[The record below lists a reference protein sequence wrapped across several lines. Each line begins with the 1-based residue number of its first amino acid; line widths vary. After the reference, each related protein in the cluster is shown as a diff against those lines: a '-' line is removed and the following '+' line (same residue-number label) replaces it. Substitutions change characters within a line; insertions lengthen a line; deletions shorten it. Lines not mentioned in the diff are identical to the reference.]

1 MLRMILVSVMLV
13 TSSVAYA
20 QTAPSAPEIAAYQG
34 LLRAAQIGDAAEIGR
49 LVAAGADV
57 NVRDRNGRTPAH
69 VAAFFSSEAALR
81 ALAAAGADMNALEN
95 QAYDVVTIAAVANDP
110 DLMSLAIALGNDPR
124 LITSPYNGTALIAA
138 THLGHAEMA
147 ANIGGLSVAE
157 RNHQTGADTADGLGG
172 RHDGLRAAERLAH
185 GPAASFVPYRA
196 MFQLAILPDHRALA
210 VGLHGSGAAQRGNHP
225 CGKLA
230 AQLPEFGHERKE
242 IRLVTSGKRIPD
254 NGQCHCDTQ
263 RRLAARTSLMP
274 ALFHIQ
280 FVLAHID
287 ERHQYLPKARS
298 DDRNMKNEKPV
309 FRVPAAMF
317 KIIHTHLFYAN

>member
-95 QAYDVVTIAAVANDP
+95 QAYDVVTIAAVTNDP
-110 DLMSLAIALGNDPR
+110 DLMSLAIALGNDPS

-138 THLGHAEMA
+138 AHLGHAEIVCRLIA
-147 ANIGGLSVAE
+147 AGAPLDHVNNLGWTALMEAVVLGDGGPD
-157 RNHQTGADTADGLGG
+157 HQEVVRLLLEAGADRELAD
-172 RHDGLRAAERLAH
+172 RDGVTPLAH
-185 GPAASFVPYRA
+185 ARA
-196 MFQLAILPDHRALA
+196 
-210 VGLHGSGAAQRGNHP
+210 RGYAEIAR
-225 CGKLA
+225 L
-230 AQLPEFGHERKE
+230 LER
-242 IRLVTSGKRIPD
+242 
-254 NGQCHCDTQ
+254 
-263 RRLAARTSLMP
+263 
-274 ALFHIQ
+274 
-280 FVLAHID
+280 
-287 ERHQYLPKARS
+287 
-298 DDRNMKNEKPV
+298 
-309 FRVPAAMF
+309 
-317 KIIHTHLFYAN
+317 